1 MAPYMPYTRVIA
13 SKTAL
18 TTMGEQLMT
27 KRIDETTPDGFLSH
41 HISKAHHMTETFK
54 DIHAALA
61 SKNNNKNISVS
72 YHFWTISFWNKGIIN
87 SVWILGF
94 DWSGSGA
101 RCVASS
107 QAAPDGA
114 RAQDD
119 QLGSRAHASL
129 ARPTQ
134 TSHRGPEERSKV

>member
-1 MAPYMPYTRVIA
+1 MLLFNLYLDPINQTSLAPYMPYTRVIA

-72 YHFWTISFWNKGIIN
+72 
-87 SVWILGF
+87 L
-94 DWSGSGA
+94 
-101 RCVASS
+101 
-107 QAAPDGA
+107 
-114 RAQDD
+114 QD
-119 QLGSRAHASL
+119 
-129 ARPTQ
+129 
-134 TSHRGPEERSKV
+134 